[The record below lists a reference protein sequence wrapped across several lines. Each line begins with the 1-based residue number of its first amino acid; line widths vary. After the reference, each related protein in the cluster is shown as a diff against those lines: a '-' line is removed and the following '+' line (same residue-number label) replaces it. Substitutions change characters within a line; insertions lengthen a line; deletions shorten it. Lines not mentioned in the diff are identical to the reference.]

1 MAWIKRNLYFV
12 IIMAVG
18 LILTGVGGYFVYA
31 TISANADARDQYT
44 SALNDL
50 TQLQQ
55 KKPYP
60 SPENIKVAK
69 EDSERVAQLVKD
81 LGNAFVNF
89 PPPPVLDPR
98 EFIDYLNTNLNHF
111 RMEAT
116 NANVALISPDYA
128 FSFSAEANTLSFS
141 ETSFGPW
148 MEQLEE
154 IKAIVDIL
162 CNAKINALD
171 SLQRAPAPGE
181 DSSTSSADY
190 LPTTVTS
197 NQVAIISP
205 YKIAFRGFSEEIA
218 KVLKGFAESGHC
230 FLIKDLE
237 VSPSK
242 AVPVGEAMPSPG
254 MQAQPMYIPRP
265 RMGGGGGERRGRR
278 GGGIPMPQPEMQPEM
293 IMVAPPTQPTG
304 PVTVLKPMPLFVTM
318 VIDVVKLKNPQR

>member
-12 IIMAVG
+12 ISLAVG
-18 LILTGVGGYFVYA
+18 LILTGVAGYFVYTA
-31 TISANADARDQYT
+31 IGANAAARDQYN
-44 SALNDL
+44 SALSDL

-60 SPENIKVAK
+60 SPDNINIAK
-69 EDSERVAQLVKD
+69 DDSERVAQLVKA

-89 PPPPVLDPR
+89 PPPPALDPR
-98 EFIDYLNTNLNHF
+98 EFINYLNTNLNHF
-111 RMEAT
+111 RLEAT
-116 NANVALISPDYA
+116 NANVELVSPDYA
-128 FSFSAEANTLSFS
+128 FSFSAEVNTLSFP

-162 CNAKINALD
+162 CAAKINSLD

-181 DSSTSSADY
+181 DAAGVDY
-190 LPTTVTS
+190 LQSAVTS

-218 KVLKGFAESGHC
+218 NVLKGFADSGHC
-230 FLIKDLE
+230 FLIKDLN

-242 AVPVGEAMPSPG
+242 AVPQGSAAPMSAPG
-254 MQAQPMYIPRP
+254 YAAQRMYIPRRQMP
-265 RMGGGGGERRGRR
+265 SAPGGFRGQR
-278 GGGIPMPQPEMQPEM
+278 GGGMPTPQPQEEQ
-293 IMVAPPTQPTG
+293 MVMMAPPPPAG
-304 PVTVLKPMPLFVTM
+304 PETILKPMPLFVTM
-318 VIDVVKLKNPQR
+318 AVDVVKLKNPQR